1 MSDKRFQISGA
12 VMSSEVETSVV
23 EQISPLPLV
32 GRNEVSYGAP
42 LLGDWSKLPSKA
54 EYPSICEALGNAQNN
69 YSPVTFS
76 LFTHYQLKTI
86 NLKTI
91 NSQL

>member
-54 EYPSICEALGNAQNN
+54 EYPSICEALGDAQNN
-69 YSPVTFS
+69 FRWPPFRYSQTIS
-76 LFTHYQLKTI
+76 YQLKTI
-86 NLKTI
+86 N
-91 NSQL
+91 